1 MNALNQIA
9 HLPAFF
15 RIGHDLLD
23 QAAQMV
29 RSAGIDSARI
39 VILSGLHFSKQVA
52 REIASHLPSSVQ
64 VTFYEVPEA
73 SDAVVN
79 AVAALC
85 QRVGASMLLSVG
97 GGSVV
102 DVGKRVHRLFNIP
115 NIAFPTIIS
124 NDGLISPISVLRGPD
139 GHRNSFPA
147 AVPVGVA
154 VDLDIIRRSPRR
166 YLVAA
171 AGDVLSNLS
180 ASRDWM
186 RLFQASEGAMPFND
200 LAHELALGAAESL
213 IASRHTDFDD
223 DLFLTSVVRA
233 QVYSGLAMSLAGS
246 SRPCSGAEHLLSHAI
261 DHLELAS
268 EELHGIQVGSISLFV
283 LSLLSEKT
291 GLAIDFARSIG
302 LPLDWETL
310 SPRVEG
316 SVRSILENARQMR
329 PDRRTI
335 LDDFTD
341 DQLLAESRAF
351 AKFVRH
357 GGGAST

>member
-1 MNALNQIA
+1 MSALNQVA

-15 RIGHDLLD
+15 RIGRGLLD

-39 VILSGLHFSKQVA
+39 VILSGRHFSRQVA
-52 REIASHLPSSVQ
+52 HEIASHLPPAVKM
-64 VTFYEVPEA
+64 TFFEVPEA
-73 SDAVVN
+73 SDAAVT
-79 AVAALC
+79 AVATIC
-85 QRVGASMLLSVG
+85 QQFGASMLLSVG

-154 VDLDIIRRSPRR
+154 VDLDIIRRSPTR

-186 RLFQASEGAMPFND
+186 RLFKASQGAMQFND
-200 LAHELALGAAESL
+200 LAYELALGAAESL
-213 IASRHTDFDD
+213 INLRSTDFAD

-261 DHLELAS
+261 DHLELAND
-268 EELHGIQVGSISLFV
+268 ELHGIQVGSISLFV
-283 LSLLSEKT
+283 LSLLSDET
-291 GLAIDFARSIG
+291 GVAIDFARSIG

-310 SPRVEG
+310 SPKVEA
-316 SVRSILENARQMR
+316 SVRSVIENARLMR

-335 LDDFTD
+335 LDDFSD

-351 AKFVRH
+351 VRVVRR
-357 GGGAST
+357 GV